1 MTDTSKGPALGRV
14 YGQILSLFKKHPL
27 LFLPFI
33 LAIVIDAGFFSLILL
48 APQYPFSLVLA
59 PIVRA
64 FWGEQFLH
72 YPANLFLAPQIFT
85 YARYVISITF
95 GIILSGLAVSLI
107 QQAYVHESLSV
118 WTGLSKAVRRYLRLI
133 VIWLITFAVMYLAIK
148 VPTILPVVSG
158 IPLAVFTLKFLV
170 TVVVQAFFVAAVPAV
185 IIENKKISGAFVR
198 AMAMVKRYPFL
209 LFFSVFIP
217 SVLFLPMTAIAVK
230 MSYIIERS
238 SPDALAYVVYLR
250 IVVTAVVDL
259 LVTAAAS
266 LILLMHREAFDAP
279 NGGAR

>member
-1 MTDTSKGPALGRV
+1 MTETSQGPTLGRV
-14 YGQILSLFKKHPL
+14 YGQIIALFKKHPL
-27 LFLPFI
+27 LFMPFI
-33 LAIVIDAGFFSLILL
+33 LAFVIDAALFSLILL

-85 YARYVISITF
+85 YARYLVSVTF
-95 GIILSGLAVSLI
+95 GIVLTGLAVSLI
-107 QQAYVHESLSV
+107 QQAYVCEALSV
-118 WTGLSKAVRRYLRLI
+118 WTGVSKAVRRYIRLL

-170 TVVVQAFFVAAVPAV
+170 TVVVQAFFVAAVPAI
-185 IIENKKISGAFVR
+185 IIENKKISGALMR
-198 AMAMVKRYPFL
+198 AMAMVKNYPFL
-209 LFFSVFIP
+209 LLFSVLVP
-217 SVLFLPMTAIAVK
+217 SLLFLPMTALAVK
-230 MSYIIERS
+230 MPYFIERF
-238 SPDALAYVVYLR
+238 SPDVLAWVVYLR
-250 IVVTAVVDL
+250 VGVTVVVDL

-279 NGGAR
+279 AGGAR